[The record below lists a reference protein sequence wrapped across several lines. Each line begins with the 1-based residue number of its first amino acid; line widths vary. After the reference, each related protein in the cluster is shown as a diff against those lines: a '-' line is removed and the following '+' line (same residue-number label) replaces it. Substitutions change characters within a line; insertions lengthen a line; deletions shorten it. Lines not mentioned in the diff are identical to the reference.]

1 MIYNI
6 YTMDI
11 YTAYATTKTLA
22 EELGV
27 NIASIQAKWRG
38 STTQYWRQQVKR
50 YRKNIKT
57 RNTRF
62 NRALKLSRETGVPL
76 SIPTNTKGTDQ
87 NIWQREIRRIQG
99 QQRRNLGEYKK
110 AQKQR
115 QQVAPI
121 LQQVKQAIPKR
132 RQQQRT
138 KLIKQQLKQ
147 VVAQRE
153 QKEFKQFKTNTNLL
167 KNGVTSINYVHRVPQ
182 SLRLRINERNLVA
195 IRQQLS
201 NTLNLHQAHI
211 GVNRVSL
218 KVRDIRRDNNNI
230 QSTSYLL
237 GIDNA
242 LVRMMNDNIGP
253 YARGNDSG
261 QGDDPFEIGEIIVSV
276 FIPTENVMGS
286 SSTRSIEQANN
297 KWHIVNPK
305 SKFNCVFQSI
315 AVCRNFN
322 THRLLLNDTEEG
334 SKARIQS
341 GINLKKKVKPSND
354 NYADNMTI
362 QEICDWTRYPINL
375 YNNVFELIKTF
386 KPKNPLKRYK
396 HKIKYY
402 EIQKVGDHCL
412 ALVSK
417 KLIKH
422 FHPDFEFNNLTA
434 PEVKTND
441 EDTIIKKK
449 KNFHKYNDKIA
460 AWDIETS
467 PNANKEHIP
476 YASSIAWFEY
486 EYGEDNIT
494 YRNKKFKVKKKT
506 VWKKV
511 EERTKNI
518 TNRTIKEKQ
527 FWGLNCLQEMTKW
540 IYENKAIFNGYTLY
554 AHNGGKYDLPLI
566 IKKAFIESTEFL
578 IEGKGCVELNNAWIG
593 FTLRARNDR
602 KYKIYFRDSFRLLPM
617 GLEKI
622 TKELKVEHQK
632 LTETVNHKDIT
643 LLNYNTFPEL
653 KTYLTHD
660 VFGLLEVIQTFG
672 SEVYKDLGIDIT
684 KCFTGASLSKS
695 NFFQNYYN
703 TKYPVYKLS
712 DDNDKFIRDS
722 YFGGR
727 VECFKMG
734 QLLKCYYYDFTSLYP
749 DVGRLYLPYGE
760 PEIIKLN
767 KAKELPKDFFGW
779 VECLVRTK
787 NKKCIPKHCMI
798 SEDRLIFPVFE
809 NWTKINLFSE
819 ELDFKQYEYEFIT
832 GIKFKKAKFKKKFF
846 NEGFVKKAEAK
857 KNNNPAMAQ
866 AYKIIINSG
875 YGFWGL
881 RTKDRDGV
889 IICEPTSHKYL
900 DYLNTDKLI
909 SLREHNDYMFCR
921 IKKDLDVKDYNVA
934 VAAAISS
941 YARSKL
947 HSLLTAIRK
956 VGGELYYCDTDS
968 LICNININDF
978 PEIKKKFQWD
988 GNGSE
993 LGSLKNEADEYVED
1007 VLKKVYPL
1015 STELNTKPLFKELI
1029 NSYNERTKRKQKTVF
1044 EELCNKEGGN
1054 FSWDEGV
1061 ITGCKQY
1068 ALKKTI
1074 TVEGKEHTMEVVKLK
1089 GYSQKEDK
1097 LKFDD
1102 MININKRV
1110 KMSQNQTQFR
1120 CPKSNYIS
1128 ETSSFTIKSKIVNK
1142 SFKRCYTKG
1151 QIFQDYILPL
1161 RV

>member
-1 MIYNI
+1 MNI
-6 YTMDI
+6 YS
-11 YTAYATTKTLA
+11 AYETSKTLA
-22 EELGV
+22 EELGLDLSP
-27 NIASIQAKWRG
+27 IKAKWRG
-38 STTQYWRQQVKR
+38 STTNYWRQQVKR
-50 YRKNIKT
+50 YSKNIKL

-76 SIPTNTKGTDQ
+76 SLPPNTRGTDQ
-87 NIWQREIRRIQG
+87 NVWQREIRRIQG
-99 QQRRNLGEYKK
+99 QQRRNLSQYRK
-110 AQKQR
+110 AQQQR
-115 QQVAPI
+115 QQLTPI
-121 LQQVKQAIPKR
+121 LQQVNQILPKR

-138 KLIKQQLKQ
+138 KLIKQELNEE
-147 VVAQRE
+147 VAQRG
-153 QKEFKQFKTNTNLL
+153 FKQYKTNTKLL
-167 KNGVTSINYVHRVPQ
+167 KNGLTIIKYVHRVPR
-182 SLRLRINERNLVA
+182 SLRLRITETWLNE
-195 IRQQLS
+195 IRQQLY
-201 NTLNLHQAHI
+201 NILNIHRTHI
-211 GVNRVSL
+211 GNNRVSL
-218 KVRDIRRDNNNI
+218 QVKDRRRYDKNI
-230 QSTSYLL
+230 ISTSYLL
-237 GIDNA
+237 GVDNVLERIMA
-242 LVRMMNDNIGP
+242 DQIGP
-253 YARGNDSG
+253 YTRGNDSG
-261 QGDDPFEIGEIIVSV
+261 QEDNPFEIGEII
-276 FIPTENVMGS
+276 IKNIIKPENVMGS

-305 SKFNCVFQSI
+305 SKFNCVFQSV

-322 THRLLLNDTEEG
+322 TNKLLLNDTEEA
-334 SKARIQS
+334 SSARIERGKQ
-341 GINLKKKVKPSND
+341 LKKKVKPSND

-386 KPKNPLKRYK
+386 KPKNPLNRYK
-396 HKIKYY
+396 QKIKYY
-402 EIQKVGDHCL
+402 DIQKVGDHCK
-412 ALVSK
+412 ALISK
-417 KLIKH
+417 KLIEH
-422 FHPDFEFNNLTA
+422 FHPDFEFKSLTKL
-434 PEVKTND
+434 E
-441 EDTIIKKK
+441 IIKSSNDTMIKK
-449 KNFHKYNDKIA
+449 IKKFHKYNDKIA
-460 AWDIETS
+460 SWDIETS
-467 PNANKEHIP
+467 LNVNNEHIP
-476 YASSIAWFEY
+476 YASAIAWYEY
-486 EYGEDNIT
+486 EYGEDT
-494 YRNKKFKVKKKT
+494 VTFRNKKFIRKKKT
-506 VWKKV
+506 EWKKV

-518 TNRTIKEKQ
+518 TNRIIKEKQ
-527 FWGLNCLQEMTKW
+527 FWGLNCLQEMTTW
-540 IYENKAIFNGYTLY
+540 IYENKEIFNGYTLY
-554 AHNGGKYDLPLI
+554 AHNGGKYDLPLA
-566 IKKAFIESTEFL
+566 IKKAFIESPEFL

-617 GLEKI
+617 GLEKL

-653 KTYLTHD
+653 KKYLTHD
-660 VFGLLEVIQTFG
+660 VFGLLEVIQKFG

-684 KCFTGASLSKS
+684 KCFTGASLSKI

-734 QLLKCYYYDFTSLYP
+734 HLLNKCYYYDFTSLYP
-749 DVGRLYLPYGE
+749 DVGRLNLPYGE

-819 ELDFKQYEYEFIT
+819 ELDFNQYEYNFIS

-846 NEGFVKKAEAK
+846 NEGFVKKAESK

-889 IICEPTSHKYL
+889 IICEPTSHEYL
-900 DYLNTDKLI
+900 NYLNTDKLL
-909 SLREHNDYMFCR
+909 SVREHNDYMFCR

-934 VAAAISS
+934 VASAISS

-956 VGGELYYCDTDS
+956 VGGHLYYCDTDS
-968 LICNININDF
+968 VICNININDY
-978 PEIKKKFQWD
+978 PEIKQKFQWD

-993 LGSLKNEADEYVED
+993 LGSLKNEADEYVEG
-1007 VLKKVYPL
+1007 VIKKVYSL

-1029 NSYNERTKRKQKTVF
+1029 KAYNERTERKQKAVF

-1074 TVEGKEHTMEVVKLK
+1074 TLEGKEHTMEVVKLK
-1089 GYSQKEDK
+1089 GFSQKADK

-1128 ETSSFTIKSKIVNK
+1128 ETRSFTIKSKIVNK

>member
-1 MIYNI
+1 MQNNLYVNNMNRNQL
-6 YTMDI
+6 YRQ
-11 YTAYATTKTLA
+11 AQNLAT
-22 EELGV
+22 ELGYDL
-27 NIASIQAKWRG
+27 APLRQQWRG
-38 STTQYWRQQVKR
+38 STSNYWKNKIQAYQ
-50 YRKNIKT
+50 KNIKT

-62 NRALKLSRETGVPL
+62 NRALKLSRETGVTL
-76 SIPTNTKGTDQ
+76 SIPANTKGTDQ
-87 NIWQREIRRIQG
+87 NVWQREIRRIQT
-99 QQRRNLGEYKK
+99 QQRLNLGQYRK
-110 AQKQR
+110 AQQQR
-115 QQVAPI
+115 QQVTPI
-121 LQQVKQAIPKR
+121 LQQLKQGVPKQ

-138 KLIKQQLKQ
+138 KLIKQQLIQGVAKRQHQQRTKLIEKQ
-147 VVAQRE
+147 LKQEVAQRTL
-153 QKEFKQFKTNTNLL
+153 KQFKTHTKLL
-167 KNGVTSINYVHRVPQ
+167 KTGATSIKYVHRVPH

-201 NTLNLHQAHI
+201 TILNIHRAHI
-211 GVNRVSL
+211 GDKRVAL
-218 KVRDIRRDNNNI
+218 QVKDRRRDENNI
-230 QSTSYLL
+230 ISTSYFI
-237 GIDNA
+237 GVDNV
-242 LVRMMNDNIGP
+242 LVRMMVDHIGP
-253 YARGNDSG
+253 YARGNDSD
-261 QGDDPFEIGEIIVSV
+261 QKDDPFQIGEITVSV
-276 FIPTENVMGS
+276 FIPPENVMGC
-286 SSTRSIEQANN
+286 SSTRTIEQANN

-334 SKARIQS
+334 SKARIES
-341 GINLKKKVKPSND
+341 GFFLKNKVKPSND

-386 KPKNPLKRYK
+386 KPKNPLNRYK
-396 HKIKYY
+396 QKIKYY
-402 EIQKVGDHCL
+402 DIQKVGDHCK
-412 ALVSK
+412 ALISK

-422 FHPDFEFNNLTA
+422 FHPDFEFKTLT
-434 PEVKTND
+434 EL
-441 EDTIIKKK
+441 EIIKSSNDTMIKK
-449 KNFHKYNDKIA
+449 VKRFHKYNDKIA

-467 PNANKEHIP
+467 LNANKEHIP
-476 YASSIAWFEY
+476 YASAIAWFEY
-486 EYGEDNIT
+486 EYGEDT
-494 YRNKKFKVKKKT
+494 VTFRNKKFKRKKKIE
-506 VWKKV
+506 WKKV

-518 TNRTIKEKQ
+518 TNRTLKEKQ

-566 IKKAFIESTEFL
+566 IKKAFIESPDFL

-617 GLEKI
+617 GLEKL

-632 LTETVNHKDIT
+632 LTETVNHSDIT
-643 LLNYNTFPEL
+643 LLNYNTFPQL

-684 KCFTGASLSKS
+684 KCFTGASLSKI
-695 NFFQNYYN
+695 NFFKNYYN

-727 VECFKMG
+727 VECFKLG

-749 DVGRLYLPYGE
+749 DVGRLNLPYGE

-798 SEDRLIFPVFE
+798 SEGRLIFPVFE

-819 ELDFKQYEYEFIT
+819 ELDFEQYEYEFIT

-846 NEGFVKKAEAK
+846 NEGFVKKAESK

-889 IICEPTSHKYL
+889 IICEPTSNIYL
-900 DYLNTDKLI
+900 DYLNTDKLL
-909 SLREHNDYMFCR
+909 SVREHNDYMFCR
-921 IKKDLDVKDYNVA
+921 VKKDLDVKDFNVG

-968 LICNININDF
+968 VICNINLNDY
-978 PEIKKKFQWD
+978 PEIKQKFQWD
-988 GNGSE
+988 GDGSE
-993 LGSLKNEADEYVED
+993 LGSLKNEADEYVEG
-1007 VLKKVYPL
+1007 VIKKVYP
-1015 STELNTKPLFKELI
+1015 NDKK
-1029 NSYNERTKRKQKTVF
+1029 KQKAVF
-1044 EELCNKEGGN
+1044 EELCDKEGGN

-1074 TVEGKEHTMEVVKLK
+1074 TLEGKEHTMEVVKLK
-1089 GYSQKEDK
+1089 GYSQKADK

-1102 MININKRV
+1102 MININKRL

-1128 ETSSFTIKSKIVNK
+1128 ETRSFSIKSEIVNK

-1151 QIFQDYILPL
+1151 QIFQDYVLPL